1 MRNIEFF
8 GQGLPYLKIGDL
20 PGHLIVIEGSDGVG
34 RTTQIAL
41 LRQWL
46 ELRGFGVVETGWTRS
61 QLVSETIDVA
71 KEGHTVNVWTFNL
84 LYATDLADRLEHEII
99 PALRAGFLVL
109 SDRYVYTALARAR
122 VRGAHDRWLRDL
134 FGFALKPD
142 IVFYLKADVDTLMR
156 RNLLSGGLDYW
167 ESGLDQNPGLDP
179 YESFQKY
186 QAQVLREFNKLAREF
201 EFEVVDARR
210 RVEAVQRD
218 LRQRLERALNIKP
231 VGRERG
237 LI

>member
-1 MRNIEFF
+1 MKHVKFF
-8 GQGLPYLKIGDL
+8 GPGLPYLKIGNL
-20 PGHLIVIEGSDGVG
+20 PGHFIVIEGSDGVG

-61 QLVSETIDVA
+61 QLVSETIDTA

-99 PALRAGFLVL
+99 PALRAGFVVL
-109 SDRYVYTALARAR
+109 SDRYVYTAFARAR
-122 VRGAHDRWLRDL
+122 VRGADETWIRDL

-142 IVFYLKADVDTLMR
+142 LVIYLKADVNTLLH

-167 ESGLDQNPGLDP
+167 ESGLDQNVGLDP
-179 YESFQKY
+179 YDSFQKY
-186 QAQVLREFNKLAREF
+186 QAQLLREFNRLAREF
-201 EFEVVDARR
+201 DFEVADARR
-210 RVEAVQRD
+210 SIEDVQRD
-218 LRQRLERALNIKP
+218 LRQRIARVLNIKP
-231 VGRERG
+231 KTRERG